1 MSCSARRRS
10 GKRNLGHGAT
20 GRPGPAQRHPRRKQ
34 PGRSAGQSERH
45 DARPGP
51 GPGPAGGTLG
61 SFSCADVL
69 AYCWKLLLEQVVA
82 VMPVCTFLAL
92 FQVACVRTELEAPR
106 ACGAPRTACLLIA
119 PTAHLPDF
127 TDARAQVLA
136 MGQRIDHALEI
147 LLGLTLVIAGLAL
160 FETGARA
167 QVLAMGQRIDHALEV
182 LLGLTLVIVA
192 GAVGVQRFRLECVHG
207 VPMPACIGVVL
218 FARST
223 RHVSAQARRWLTFV
237 ASVFSQHTHQV
248 LAF

>member
-1 MSCSARRRS
+1 MSCSGRRRS

-20 GRPGPAQRHPRRKQ
+20 GRPGPAQRHSRRKQ
-34 PGRSAGQSERH
+34 PGRSGGQSERH

-51 GPGPAGGTLG
+51 EGGTLG
-61 SFSCADVL
+61 SFSCADLL

-92 FQVACVRTELEAPR
+92 FQVAGVSAELEAPR

-119 PTAHLPDF
+119 PSAHVPDF

-147 LLGLTLVIAGLAL
+147 LLGLTLAIAGLAL
-160 FETGARA
+160 FETGA
-167 QVLAMGQRIDHALEV
+167 
-182 LLGLTLVIVA
+182 
-192 GAVGVQRFRLECVHG
+192 VGVPRFRLERVYSL
-207 VPMPACIGVVL
+207 PMPACIGVVL
-218 FARST
+218 FARSA
-223 RHVSAQARRWLTFV
+223 RHVSAQARRWHTFV
-237 ASVFSQHTHQV
+237 ALGFSQHTYQV

>member
-1 MSCSARRRS
+1 MSCSGRRRS

-20 GRPGPAQRHPRRKQ
+20 GRPGPAQRHSRQKQ
-34 PGRSAGQSERH
+34 PGRSGGHSERH

-51 GPGPAGGTLG
+51 EGGTLG
-61 SFSCADVL
+61 SFSCADLL

-92 FQVACVRTELEAPR
+92 FQVAGVSAELEVPR

-119 PTAHLPDF
+119 PTAHVPDF

-136 MGQRIDHALEI
+136 MGQRIDQALEI
-147 LLGLTLVIAGLAL
+147 LLGLTLAIAGLAL
-160 FETGARA
+160 FETGA
-167 QVLAMGQRIDHALEV
+167 
-182 LLGLTLVIVA
+182 
-192 GAVGVQRFRLECVHG
+192 VGVPRFRLECVYS

-218 FARST
+218 FARSA
-223 RHVSAQARRWLTFV
+223 RHVSAQARRWHTFV
-237 ASVFSQHTHQV
+237 ALGFSQHTYQV